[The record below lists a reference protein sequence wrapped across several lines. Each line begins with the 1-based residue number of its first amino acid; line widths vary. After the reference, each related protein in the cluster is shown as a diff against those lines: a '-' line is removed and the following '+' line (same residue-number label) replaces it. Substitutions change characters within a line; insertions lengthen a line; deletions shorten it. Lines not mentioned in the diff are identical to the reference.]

1 MSNKTITVS
10 IVVGAVLVSVF
21 ILTAPSSS
29 PKSLQSS
36 FVSSYQQTAGAV
48 LLDVRTPAEFAEGHI
63 EGAINIDFEN
73 PNFSAEIQKLDT
85 AKSYFVYCRSG
96 NRSGQAIPIMKRAG
110 IVSIQELKGGIV
122 GNQSTLTLVR

>member
-1 MSNKTITVS
+1 MSKKTITVS

-29 PKSLQSS
+29 PKSLQSG

-110 IVSIQELKGGIV
+110 IASIQELKGGIV
-122 GNQSTLTLVR
+122 GNQSTLTLVQ